1 MVAASK
7 EVAVEEFQ
15 VPQIEVIKLD
25 DEWPGVIDNSG
36 TNDIE

>member
-7 EVAVEEFQ
+7 EAAVEEFQ

-25 DEWPGVIDNSG
+25 GEWPGVIDNSG